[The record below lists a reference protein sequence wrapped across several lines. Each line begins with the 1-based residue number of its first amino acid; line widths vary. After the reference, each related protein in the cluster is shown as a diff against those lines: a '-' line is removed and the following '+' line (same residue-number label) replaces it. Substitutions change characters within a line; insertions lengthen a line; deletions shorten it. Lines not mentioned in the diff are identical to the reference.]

1 MKVLTVVGTRPEIIR
16 LSETIKRLNSDFN
29 HKLVHTGQN
38 YSHELNDIFFDD
50 LNVPKPDYYLESAA
64 ENPTLTIANI
74 LTKLDVVLRIEKPD
88 AFLILG
94 DTNSCLSAIAAKKLK
109 IPIFHMEAGNRCF
122 DQRVPEEINRKII
135 DHLSDVNL
143 TYSQISRE
151 YLLSEGI
158 KPEFVI
164 KTGSPMYEVLRA
176 NELKWKNSQILEH
189 LSIVKDNYL
198 VASFHREEN
207 VESQESLLA
216 ILSSLNILRELYNVP
231 IIVSTHPRTAK
242 RIEELDIKLH
252 PAIKICKPFSF
263 SEYINLQVNS
273 LVVLSDSGTITEES
287 SILKFTAINLRNT
300 QERPEGMEEASVILA
315 GLTVDSIVDSVNLS
329 VKHKREGLEIRQ
341 VDDYLDENVSVK
353 ISRIIRSYTPYVNEY
368 IWKKR

>member
-16 LSETIKRLNSDFN
+16 LSETIKRLNSDYN

-158 KPEFVI
+158 KPEFII
-164 KTGSPMYEVLRA
+164 KIGSPMYEVLRA
-176 NELKWKNSQILEH
+176 NELKWKNSKILSD
-189 LSIVKDNYL
+189 LSIVKDQYL

-207 VESQESLLA
+207 VESQESLLV
-216 ILSSLNILRELYNVP
+216 ILESLNRLTEIYNLP
-231 IIVSTHPRTAK
+231 IIVSTHPRTAN
-242 RIEELDIKLH
+242 RINELNIELH
-252 PAIKICKPFSF
+252 PEIKFCKPFSF
-263 SEYINLQVNS
+263 SDYINLQVNS
-273 LVVLSDSGTITEES
+273 LAVLSDSGTITEES
-287 SILKFTAINLRNT
+287 SILKFTAVNLRNT
-300 QERPEGMEEASVILA
+300 QERPEGMETASVVLA
-315 GLTVDSIVDSVNLS
+315 GLTTDSIINSVSLS
-329 VKHKREGLEIRQ
+329 IKHKREGCEISE
-341 VDDYLDENVSVK
+341 VKDYMDTNISTKV
-353 ISRIIRSYTPYVNEY
+353 SRIIRSYVPYINEY
-368 IWKKR
+368 VWKKK